1 MAEPASTLQ
10 GTLIV
15 AAAGLSV
22 VPGLDTAMVLG
33 AFAGSVVF
41 VLADEDIST
50 AKKLGYLIV
59 AFIAGL
65 ILAGFV
71 SSLLTAVLAKL
82 IAVDLAINHGVGAL
96 LASTLTV
103 KNLRW
108 LLARD
113 IGQLANIFRGKAP

>member
-1 MAEPASTLQ
+1 MAEPTSTLN
-10 GTLIV
+10 GTLIA

-22 VPGLDTAMVLG
+22 IPGLDAAMVLG

-50 AKKLGYLIV
+50 GKKIGYLIV

-65 ILAGFV
+65 LLAGSV
-71 SSLLTAVLAKL
+71 SALLTALLAKI
-82 IAVDLAINHGVGAL
+82 IAVELAINHGVGAL

-108 LLARD
+108 MLARD
-113 IGQLANIFRGKAP
+113 IGQLVNIFRGRTP

>member
-10 GTLIV
+10 GTLIA

-22 VPGLDTAMVLG
+22 VPGLDAAMVLG

-50 AKKLGYLIV
+50 AKKIGYLIV

-65 ILAGFV
+65 LLAGFV
-71 SSLLTAVLAKL
+71 SSLLSAVLAKFVS
-82 IAVDLAINHGVGAL
+82 VDLAINQGVGAL

-113 IGQLANIFRGKAP
+113 IGQLVNIFRGTP

>member
-10 GTLIV
+10 VTLIA

-22 VPGLDTAMVLG
+22 IPGIDAAMVLG

-50 AKKLGYLIV
+50 AKKVGYLIV

-65 ILAGFV
+65 LLAGVV
-71 SSLLTAVLAKL
+71 SSLLSAVLAKL
-82 IAVDLAINHGVGAL
+82 VSVELAINQGVGAL

-113 IGQLANIFRGKAP
+113 IGQLVNIIRRTP

>member
-10 GTLIV
+10 GTLI
-15 AAAGLSV
+15 ATAAGLSV
-22 VPGLDTAMVLG
+22 IPGLDAAMVLG

-50 AKKLGYLIV
+50 AKKIGYLIV

-65 ILAGFV
+65 LLAGFV
-71 SSLLTAVLAKL
+71 SSLLSAVLAKFVS
-82 IAVDLAINHGVGAL
+82 VDLSINHGVGAL

-113 IGQLANIFRGKAP
+113 IGQLVNIIRRTP

>member
-15 AAAGLSV
+15 AATGLAI

-41 VLADEDIST
+41 VLADDDIST
-50 AKKLGYLIV
+50 PKKIGYLIV

-65 ILAGFV
+65 LLAGFV
-71 SSLLTAVLAKL
+71 SSLLSAVLAKV
-82 IAVDLAINHGVGAL
+82 ISVDLSINHGVGAL

-108 LLARD
+108 LLAGD
-113 IGQLANIFRGKAP
+113 IGQLVNIFRGKTP

>member
-1 MAEPASTLQ
+1 MAEPTLQ

-50 AKKLGYLIV
+50 SKKLGYLTV
-59 AFIAGL
+59 AFISGL
-65 ILAGFV
+65 LLAGFV

-103 KNLRW
+103 NNLRW

-113 IGQLANIFRGKAP
+113 IGQIVNIFRGKTP

>member
-1 MAEPASTLQ
+1 MADPTLQ
-10 GTLIV
+10 ASLIS
-15 AAAGLSV
+15 AAAALSV
-22 VPGLDTAMVLG
+22 IPGLDAAMVLG

-50 AKKLGYLIV
+50 PKKLGYLIV

-65 ILAGFV
+65 LLAGFV
-71 SSLLTAVLAKL
+71 SSLIGAVLAKL
-82 IAVDLAINHGVGAL
+82 IAVDLNINHGVGAL

-113 IGQLANIFRGKAP
+113 IGQLVNIFRGSQ

>member
-1 MAEPASTLQ
+1 MAEPTLQ
-10 GTLIV
+10 GTLIAT
-15 AAAGLSV
+15 AATLSV

-50 AKKLGYLIV
+50 AKKIGYLIV

-65 ILAGFV
+65 LLDGFV
-71 SSLLTAVLAKL
+71 SSLLTAVLAK
-82 IAVDLAINHGVGAL
+82 IISVDLAINHGVGAL

-113 IGQLANIFRGKAP
+113 IGQLVNIFRGTP

>member
-10 GTLIV
+10 V
-15 AAAGLSV
+15 ALVAGAATLSV
-22 VPGLDTAMVLG
+22 IPGLDAAMVLG

-41 VLADEDIST
+41 VLADDDIST
-50 AKKLGYLIV
+50 RKKIGYLLV
-59 AFIAGL
+59 AFASGL
-65 ILAGFV
+65 
-71 SSLLTAVLAKL
+71 LLGAFISNLLEAFFIKL
-82 IAVDLAINHGVGAL
+82 FGLPLTINHGVGAL

-113 IGQLANIFRGKAP
+113 LEQIINLFRGRGS

>member
-1 MAEPASTLQ
+1 MAEPTLQ
-10 GTLIV
+10 GTLIAT
-15 AAAGLSV
+15 AATLSV

-50 AKKLGYLIV
+50 AKKIGYLIV

-65 ILAGFV
+65 LLAGFV
-71 SSLLTAVLAKL
+71 SSLLTAVLAK
-82 IAVDLAINHGVGAL
+82 IISVDLAINHGVGAL
-96 LASTLTV
+96 LASTLTI

-113 IGQLANIFRGKAP
+113 IGQLVNIFRGTP

>member
-1 MAEPASTLQ
+1 MADPTLQ
-10 GTLIV
+10 GTLIAT
-15 AAAGLSV
+15 AAALSV
-22 VPGLDTAMVLG
+22 IPGLDAAMVLG

-50 AKKLGYLIV
+50 PKKLGYLIV

-65 ILAGFV
+65 LLAGFV
-71 SSLLTAVLAKL
+71 SSLITAVLAKFVY
-82 IAVDLAINHGVGAL
+82 IDLAINQGVGAL

-108 LLARD
+108 MLARD
-113 IGQLANIFRGKAP
+113 IGQLVNIFRGKAP